1 MLTTLTGGPAADAG
15 IREGD
20 VIVEVDGK
28 PIDVAADLGRVLD
41 GLKPGDAVDVK
52 VIGSSGQE
60 RTTSVTLGTKP
71 LPTEFLQP

>member
-1 MLTTLTGGPAADAG
+1 
-15 IREGD
+15 

-41 GLKPGDAVDVK
+41 ALKPGDAVDVK

-60 RTTSVTLGTKP
+60 RTISVALGTTP